1 MELLEDRHVEVID
14 VVVAEVGDQRGEVA
28 EGEGRR
34 LAENAGIE
42 LTVEALVGVD
52 IQGRAFAVVV
62 GAYGFCENAG
72 RVVGT
77 DTESGAGLQS
87 LDAVPLPSRRW
98 RGR

>member
-1 MELLEDRHVEVID
+1 MV
-14 VVVAEVGDQRGEVA
+14 VA

-62 GAYGFCENAG
+62 GTN
-72 RVVGT
+72 
-77 DTESGAGLQS
+77 TESGARLQT
-87 LDAVPLPSRRW
+87 LNAVPLPSRRW